1 MILPDDDLIAELDA
15 HLALPPAVAN
25 PKIVLVSPPPVVEP
39 IPLPEADH
47 AFPPSMDVPVQA
59 PEARQPLVLI
69 VEDNAD
75 YRKAVRYLLIAN
87 KYEAAEARDGVHGLK
102 LARELR
108 PDLILMDF
116 NMPQMNGYELVQE
129 LRQDHETREIP
140 LIMFTGSAHGR
151 NLRGALP
158 DLCAFLEKPV
168 TNERLL
174 QAVRQ
179 ALAASPVAAAH
190 ALASSPAHAPASSP
204 AQAPAAPSKPDAP
217 ADEAVVEIV
226 KIADAP
232 PDDEFDDSE
241 LLVNASEESK
251 EEVGGLDVLA
261 NDSPLI
267 SRVNKIL
274 VRAVK
279 LGASDI
285 HIEPQERELV
295 IRMRVNGTLQRIYS
309 MPLSLAVRVAARLK
323 IMATL
328 VITERRLPQDGQ
340 IRAIIKG
347 KKIEFR
353 VSCLPSLYG
362 EKIVMRVLGGS
373 KIQGSLAESGF
384 QPRDLDCIEH
394 ALKTPHGL
402 ILVTGPTG
410 SGKTT
415 TLYTM
420 IRAVN
425 TPDVNIMTV
434 EDPVEY
440 ELSGITQVQVRPK
453 IGLTFESVLRSFL
466 RQDPDIMLVGE
477 IRDMETAEIAVKAAV
492 TGHLVFS
499 TLHTNSAPATIMR
512 LAHMG
517 LAPFLLAASVK
528 LVIAQRLVRRLCLAC
543 RIPSALAD
551 VDRKLLTETE
561 AAPLTNIYRSG
572 GCSECLQTGYK
583 GRMPLFE
590 VMTVRTAEMR
600 QLILASHGVDQL
612 AELAVKEGMIP
623 LRLSALSAVASGQ
636 TSLTEALKVMV
647 D

>member
-1 MILPDDDLIAELDA
+1 MPIPEPNPKRAKADDNLIAELDGL
-15 HLALPPAVAN
+15 LAL
-25 PKIVLVSPPPVVEP
+25 PPVVEP
-39 IPLPEADH
+39 IPLPEADP

-59 PEARQPLVLI
+59 PEARQSLVLI
-69 VEDNAD
+69 VDDNAD
-75 YRKAVRYLLIAN
+75 YRKAVRYLLTAN
-87 KYEAAEARDGVHGLK
+87 KYEAAEATDGVHGLK
-102 LARELR
+102 LARER
-108 PDLILMDF
+108 HPDLILLDF
-116 NMPQMNGYELVQE
+116 NMPRMNGYELVQE

-140 LIMFTGSAHGR
+140 LIMFTGSPQGR

-158 DLCAFLEKPV
+158 DLCEFLEKPV

-179 ALAASPVAAAH
+179 ALAASPVGAAK
-190 ALASSPAHAPASSP
+190 
-204 AQAPAAPSKPDAP
+204 APAAPSKPDAP
-217 ADEAVVEIV
+217 ADEAVLEIV
-226 KIADAP
+226 AIADSP
-232 PDDEFDDSE
+232 LEDEFGDDD
-241 LLVNASEESK
+241 LLIHAADESK
-251 EEVGGLDVLA
+251 EDVGGLDVLA
-261 NDSPLI
+261 KDSPLI

-274 VRAVK
+274 VRAVN

-309 MPLSLAVRVAARLK
+309 MPLSLAIRVAARLK
-323 IMATL
+323 IMAHL
-328 VITERRLPQDGQ
+328 IITERRLPQDGQ
-340 IRAIIKG
+340 IRTIIKG
-347 KKIEFR
+347 KKVEFR

-384 QPRDLDCIEH
+384 SLRDLDCIEH

-425 TPDVNIMTV
+425 TPDVNIMTA

-440 ELSGITQVQVRPK
+440 ELAGITQVQVRPM

-477 IRDMETAEIAVKAAV
+477 IRDMETAEIAVKAAI

-528 LVIAQRLVRRLCLAC
+528 IVIAQRLVRRLCPAC
-543 RIPSALAD
+543 RIPLALAD
-551 VDRKLLTETE
+551 ADLKLLTATE
-561 AAPLTNIYRSG
+561 AAPLTKIYRSG

-590 VMTVRTAEMR
+590 VMTVRTPEMR
-600 QLILASHGVDQL
+600 QMILASHGVDQL

-623 LRLSALSAVASGQ
+623 LRQSALAAVASGQ